1 MATKGKLEVRQTGS
15 PIRRQKVQED
25 CLKGLGL
32 GKLNRSRV
40 LEDTPSIRG
49 LIVKVSHLVDVKEL

>member
-1 MATKGKLEVRQTGS
+1 MATKGKLEVKQIGS
-15 PIRRQKVQED
+15 PIRRQKFQEQ

-32 GKLNRSRV
+32 GKLGRTRV

-49 LIVKVSHLVDVKEL
+49 MVTKVGHLVEVKEV

>member
-1 MATKGKLEVRQTGS
+1 MAAKGKLEVKQIGS
-15 PIRRQKVQED
+15 PIRRQKVQAE